1 LIDRAT
7 FYLNCA
13 ERESVA
19 MDALLE
25 QLKSNL
31 EGAVGG
37 MSGEQ
42 LRWHPEGK
50 WCAGQ
55 ILEHLYLSY
64 TGTTK
69 GFERMLA
76 SGKSAATRGSTWQW
90 TRAAFVFSFNYLPSG
105 REAPT
110 STRPKGLPE
119 EKVRNEIW
127 EKLAAMDEII
137 AEAEARFGQASPLF
151 DHPFLGPLNGRQW
164 RKFHLLHGM
173 HHRRQILQLRNHMPQ
188 AERDPTL
195 S

>member
-1 LIDRAT
+1 LDVLIYRAT

-13 ERESVA
+13 ERESAA

-31 EGAVGG
+31 EAAVGG
-37 MSGEQ
+37 MSAEQ

-50 WCAGQ
+50 WCAAQ

-76 SGKSAATRGSTWQW
+76 SGKSAATRGSTWQR
-90 TRAAFVFSFNYLPSG
+90 TRAAFVFRFNYLPSG
-105 REAPT
+105 RAAPT
-110 STRPKGLPE
+110 ATRPKGLPE
-119 EKVRNEIW
+119 ETVRSEIW
-127 EKLAAMDEII
+127 EKAAAMDAII
-137 AEAEARFGQASPLF
+137 GEAESRFGRATPLF
-151 DHPFLGPLNGRQW
+151 DHPFLGPLNGVQW

-173 HHRRQILQLRNHMPQ
+173 HHCKQILRLRHQMRQ
-188 AERDPTL
+188 AK
-195 S
+195 